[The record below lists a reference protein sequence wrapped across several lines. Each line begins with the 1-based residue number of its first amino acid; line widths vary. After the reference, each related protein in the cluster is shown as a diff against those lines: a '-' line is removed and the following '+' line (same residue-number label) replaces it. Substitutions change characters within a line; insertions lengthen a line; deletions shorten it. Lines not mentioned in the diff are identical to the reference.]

1 MRFLSRK
8 PTPKFTAIKLYCIG
22 EPKNRE
28 LLLQRILSSL
38 QETFGA
44 LPEEFDIHGPY
55 GIRKGSSIGYRA
67 FQNKLTQKGHEK
79 YYALSGETNGQ
90 FGFNL
95 LLGARIGEIAYTEL
109 VLWYA
114 SETYVIDFL
123 QLVEPILGPL
133 NASSGFDIDVP
144 DSYSINT
151 ETKIKRSIFGSI
163 SIRADYKHLA
173 WLPSVH
179 EGAIRGLFR
188 NNIVNG
194 EQLSALESRGITST
208 KPLRHG
214 LHYISCPRE

>member
-1 MRFLSRK
+1 MRFFSRK
-8 PTPKFTAIKLYCIG
+8 PLPKLTAIKLYCIG
-22 EPKNRE
+22 EPENRE
-28 LLLQRILSSL
+28 LLLSRILSSL
-38 QETFGA
+38 QEVFGA

-79 YYALSGETNGQ
+79 YYALAGETNGQ

-95 LLGARIGEIAYTEL
+95 LLGARIGEITYTEL

-114 SETYVIDFL
+114 SETYLVDFL

-133 NASSGFDIDVP
+133 NASCGFDIDVP
-144 DSYSINT
+144 DGYSIST

-163 SIRADYKHLA
+163 SIKVDHKHLA
-173 WLPSVH
+173 WLPSVR
-179 EGAIRGLFR
+179 EGAIRRLFR
-188 NNIVNG
+188 NNIVNS
-194 EQLSALESRGITST
+194 EQLSALASQRIGPT
-208 KPLRHG
+208 KPLSNG